1 MNDISREHL
10 ASRLQAVA
18 ARDQAA
24 LREVY
29 ELTSAKL
36 FGVCLRILATR
47 EEAEDVLQEVYVNV
61 WNRAA
66 SFDPARSSPITW
78 LAAIARNKAI
88 DRLRAL
94 GPRTADRPLPEDD
107 SIADGA
113 MDALSRLEH
122 SEQHQ
127 RLRACLDE
135 LEQRTRTAIVAAF
148 YGGETYDALAQR
160 GNVPL
165 STMKTWIRRGLIA
178 LRGCLD
184 R

>member
-10 ASRLQAVA
+10 ASRLRAVA

-24 LREVY
+24 LRDVY

-36 FGVCLRILATR
+36 FAVCLRILATR

-78 LAAIARNKAI
+78 LVAIARNKAI

-94 GPRTADRPLPEDD
+94 GPRASHTPLPEDD

-113 MDALSRLEH
+113 MDALARLEYGEEH
-122 SEQHQ
+122 R
-127 RLRACLDE
+127 RLRACLGE
-135 LEQRTRTAIVAAF
+135 LEPRTRHAIVGAF
-148 YGGETYDALAQR
+148 FGGATYDALAQR

-165 STMKTWIRRGLIA
+165 STMKSWIRRGLIA
-178 LRGCLD
+178 LRGCLEQ
-184 R
+184 